1 VLWVLD
7 ADKDGMFGEEDI
19 HSFAW
24 MMGEYTKDWEQ
35 YQVRADTRPLVRDPP
50 NPRQIIKLLTNPRPL
65 PAQWRDQ
72 IKGFCYMQ
80 LYDRILSNDGK
91 GGDSVQNATMAP
103 QWLKDLEATRP
114 PAPDDPSNPAAGL
127 GVPAFQ
133 KWVEMVIEENAP
145 RTFDHDEFPG
155 TVFVERDTVH
165 DLYTMFQVNMT
176 WGTFGK
182 RNFQDFLCWLQDD
195 GEAKGLMPLDDD
207 ELDDFVPMETIR
219 DMVEDIMRGYRCI
232 NIHVNTE

>member
-1 VLWVLD
+1 MD
-7 ADKDGMFGEEDI
+7 
-19 HSFAW
+19 
-24 MMGEYTKDWEQ
+24 
-35 YQVRADTRPLVRDPP
+35 
-50 NPRQIIKLLTNPRPL
+50 RQ
-65 PAQWRDQ
+65 
-72 IKGFCYMQ
+72 
-80 LYDRILSNDGK
+80 ND
-91 GGDSVQNATMAP
+91 
-103 QWLKDLEATRP
+103 
-114 PAPDDPSNPAAGL
+114 
-127 GVPAFQ
+127 AFQ

-145 RTFDHDEFPG
+145 RTFDHDDFPG